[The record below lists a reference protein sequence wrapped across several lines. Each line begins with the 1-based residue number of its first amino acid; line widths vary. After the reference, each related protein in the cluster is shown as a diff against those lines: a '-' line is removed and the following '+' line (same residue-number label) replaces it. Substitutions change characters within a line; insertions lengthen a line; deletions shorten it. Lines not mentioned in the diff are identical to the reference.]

1 MRAGMVAGLQ
11 VGIGGESKGHPTTK
25 TRAQGLPAATPPIFL
40 KRTEGNPDQ
49 GFLHSWAA
57 S

>member
-25 TRAQGLPAATPPIFL
+25 TRAQGLPAATTPHFL

-49 GFLHSWAA
+49 GFLHSWAG